1 MEDYDAENCDN
12 LMKQIFMLSS
22 IILLVKH
29 ICPRQIATRFF
40 S

>member
-1 MEDYDAENCDN
+1 MEGYDAENCDN

-22 IILLVKH
+22 IFLLVKH
-29 ICPRQIATRFF
+29 ICPRQTATHFF